1 MGLFNKRKLKKAA
14 EREAREKQEL
24 ARKIREQAKQQSDQ
38 WLKIIHDCV
47 NLVNTTKN
55 PEVFFQRYNLM
66 LEHLEKCAGLE
77 CTGIYNNSRELP
89 STAFLRIEKQFT
101 IATNDFIDRSF
112 EEAKTKAETLK
123 TVKGKRNTIMRF
135 FDNMETYIIYM
146 EHESV
151 EYLDNLKQKALDE
164 LQRGN

>member
-24 ARKIREQAKQQSDQ
+24 ARKIRELAKQQSDQ
-38 WLKIIHDCV
+38 WLKIIYDCA

-77 CTGIYNNSRELP
+77 CTGIFNNSRELP
-89 STAFLRIEKQFT
+89 STAFLRVEEQFPA
-101 IATNDFIDRSF
+101 ATNNLIDRAF

-123 TVKGKRNTIMRF
+123 TEKGKKNALTRF
-135 FDNMETYIIYM
+135 FDNMDTYIIYM
-146 EHESV
+146 KPESV
-151 EYLDNLKQKALDE
+151 EYLDNLKQKSI
-164 LQRGN
+164 G